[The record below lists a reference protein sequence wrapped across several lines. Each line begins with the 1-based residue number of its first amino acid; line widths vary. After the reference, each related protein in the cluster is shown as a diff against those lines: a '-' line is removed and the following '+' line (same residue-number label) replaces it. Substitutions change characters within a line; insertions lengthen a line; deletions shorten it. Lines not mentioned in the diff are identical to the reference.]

1 MSLSHIIDYA
11 TLSFQ
16 NSCPAFGTR
25 QNDKLKS
32 FFFSF
37 FDTNEG
43 WNITQLASLCAKK
56 FKNKIKLHNS
66 FTTVTFTSRQAI
78 IQLLFYFCKSRINY
92 ATLQFW

>member
-16 NSCPAFGTR
+16 NTCPAFGTR

-43 WNITQLASLCAKK
+43 
-56 FKNKIKLHNS
+56 
-66 FTTVTFTSRQAI
+66 
-78 IQLLFYFCKSRINY
+78 
-92 ATLQFW
+92 